1 VATVTITEFTDPGC
15 PFAWS
20 AEPARRR
27 LEWLYGEQL
36 QWRLRMVGLAEHGDD
51 AVRAGF
57 TPERQASVFADLAR
71 TYGMPIDTSV
81 RPRMAATLPAC
92 RAVVATRCNA
102 PESERAVLRALRV
115 LNFSGRL
122 LDDTQTLRDAA
133 ELADISGEE
142 LETWMSDVDTA
153 DALAEDLRLARDPT
167 PAALA
172 LADKLSATPEG
183 GHRYTCPSYELQRDH
198 EQLSIPGFQP
208 VAAYEM
214 AVANLA
220 PSIER
225 RAEPSDVAEVL
236 RWAGEPLASAEVAAV
251 CGIDLRA
258 ARERLGRVAGERHI
272 GADGL
277 WSPA

>member
-1 VATVTITEFTDPGC
+1 MATVTITEFTDPGC

-27 LEWLYGEQL
+27 LDWLYGAQL
-36 QWRLRMVGLAEHGDD
+36 EWQLRMVGLAENGDD
-51 AVRAGF
+51 IARSGL
-57 TPERQASVFADLAR
+57 TPERQSDAFKRLAE

-81 RPRMAATLPAC
+81 RSRIAATMPAC

-102 PESERAVLRALRV
+102 PASERAVLRALRV

-122 LDDTQTLRDAA
+122 LDETETLRDAA
-133 ELADISGEE
+133 ELAGLDGDE
-142 LETWMSDVDTA
+142 LESWMSDVDT
-153 DALAEDLRLARDPT
+153 DETLAEDLRLTRDPT

-172 LADKLSATPEG
+172 LAHKLAGTPDG
-183 GHRYTCPSYELQRDH
+183 GHRYTCPSYELRRGDDG
-198 EQLSIPGFQP
+198 LSVPGIQP
-208 VAAYEM
+208 AASYEV

-220 PSIER
+220 PELER

-236 RWAGEPLASAEVAAV
+236 RRAGEPLASAEVAAV
-251 CGIDLRA
+251 CGIELRD
-258 ARERLGRVAGERHI
+258 AREQLGRVATEGHI

-277 WSPA
+277 WSIV